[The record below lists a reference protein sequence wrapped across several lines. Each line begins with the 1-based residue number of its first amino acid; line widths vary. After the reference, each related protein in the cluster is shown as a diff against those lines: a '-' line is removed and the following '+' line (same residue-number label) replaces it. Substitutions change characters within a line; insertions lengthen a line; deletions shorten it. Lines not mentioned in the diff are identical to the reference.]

1 MRLFTF
7 KQIKNHPYDPYAE
20 TRYSYVLESIDGA
33 QPISPIVGDNLSWK
47 IIENIIANGNAVL
60 IVKED

>member
-7 KQIKNHPYDPYAE
+7 RQIPNKPFDNYAE
-20 TRYSYVLESIDGA
+20 VRYTYILESIDGELPCA
-33 QPISPIVGDNLSWK
+33 PSIGDTCSWS
-47 IIENIIANGNAVL
+47 IIENIISNNNAVL